1 MSRPTLRCVKCN
13 RSRRAK
19 LGGLSVTLK
28 GERHIAAW
36 ACMEC
41 FKSDRTL
48 TPARVVSLS
57 KKKAEG
63 SVPG

>member
-28 GERHIAAW
+28 GERHICAW
-36 ACMEC
+36 ACMGC
-41 FKSDRTL
+41 FKTDRSL
-48 TPARVVSLS
+48 TPARIVNLE
-57 KKKAEG
+57 KKKAKAK
-63 SVPG
+63 S